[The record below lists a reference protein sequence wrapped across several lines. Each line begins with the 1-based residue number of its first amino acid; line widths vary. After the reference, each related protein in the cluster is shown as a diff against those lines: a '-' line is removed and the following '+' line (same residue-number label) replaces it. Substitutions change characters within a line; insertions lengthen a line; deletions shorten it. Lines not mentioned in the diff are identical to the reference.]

1 MADSNSNLVKSVL
14 EEDLQEQK
22 KIGTGYF
29 EAACTLSILMFIAM
43 AGVLFLTLSDLDKC
57 ETKPSAHCPYFT
69 NPQSYQKA
77 PTDPN
82 TDTDITSA
90 FRTEVRIPGSG
101 NTIPL
106 DPFVYK

>member
-1 MADSNSNLVKSVL
+1 MSDVESQLLGNV
-14 EEDLQEQK
+14 LQEQK

-69 NPQSYQKA
+69 NPQGYKAA
-77 PTDPN
+77 PTGPD